1 MKKFFKKYG
10 INLLGSAIM
19 TALLVVLFLIL
30 LDVPTAKVYF
40 DNITSRLDK
49 ITLFIGAVS
58 AFYVYYDQRSET
70 KRTAYTE
77 IAMEILNIEKT
88 IEDLKRL
95 MYDSKLGN
103 ITIYESPAI
112 IQKDIW
118 SQYKYLL
125 LRDLD
130 NEDIQTID
138 KFYSSAST
146 IESAR
151 ANIFQSMNNAWT
163 AKAGEEMHGIS
174 QIILKYNNSSISLD
188 KLLSHPD
195 MNHELNNYIHTFKSN
210 DELFMADVLTRM
222 IVRELNLYH
231 PISTSATFKKILSN
245 SYLN

>member
-118 SQYKYLL
+118 SV
-125 LRDLD
+125 R
-130 NEDIQTID
+130 NI
-138 KFYSSAST
+138 YSCEIWIMRT
-146 IESAR
+146 
-151 ANIFQSMNNAWT
+151 F
-163 AKAGEEMHGIS
+163 
-174 QIILKYNNSSISLD
+174 
-188 KLLSHPD
+188 KLLINSTLVHLPSKA
-195 MNHELNNYIHTFKSN
+195 HELIFFK
-210 DELFMADVLTRM
+210 V
-222 IVRELNLYH
+222 
-231 PISTSATFKKILSN
+231 
-245 SYLN
+245 

>member
-1 MKKFFKKYG
+1 MKYFLKKHG
-10 INLLGSAIM
+10 ADLLRSAII
-19 TALLVVLFLIL
+19 TILLVILLLVLF
-30 LDVPTAKVYF
+30 DVPAAKNF
-40 DNITSRLDK
+40 IDNITSSLDK

-58 AFYVYYDQRSET
+58 AFYVYYDQRNET

-95 MYDSKLGN
+95 MHDSKLGN
-103 ITIYESPAI
+103 TTVYESPAI

-151 ANIFQSMNNAWT
+151 ANIFKSMNNAWT

-174 QIILKYNNSSISLD
+174 QIILKYNSSSISSDELF
-188 KLLSHPD
+188 SHPD
-195 MNHELNNYIHTFKSN
+195 MNRELNNYIRTFKRN

>member
-1 MKKFFKKYG
+1 MKYFLKKHG
-10 INLLGSAIM
+10 ADLLRSAII
-19 TALLVVLFLIL
+19 TILLVILLLVLF
-30 LDVPTAKVYF
+30 DVPAAKNF
-40 DNITSRLDK
+40 IDNITSSLDK

-58 AFYVYYDQRSET
+58 AFYVYYDQRNET

-103 ITIYESPAI
+103 ITVYESPAI

-138 KFYSSAST
+138 KFYSLAST

-163 AKAGEEMHGIS
+163 AKAGEEMRGIS
-174 QIILKYNNSSISLD
+174 QIILKYNSSSIPSD

-195 MNHELNNYIHTFKSN
+195 MNHELNNYIHAFKSN
-210 DELFMADVLTRM
+210 EELFMADVLIRM
-222 IVRELNLYH
+222 ITRELQLYH

-245 SYLN
+245 SHLS

>member
-103 ITIYESPAI
+103 ITIYDLNTNIYSCE
-112 IQKDIW
+112 IW
-118 SQYKYLL
+118 IM
-125 LRDLD
+125 R
-130 NEDIQTID
+130 T
-138 KFYSSAST
+138 F
-146 IESAR
+146 
-151 ANIFQSMNNAWT
+151 
-163 AKAGEEMHGIS
+163 
-174 QIILKYNNSSISLD
+174 
-188 KLLSHPD
+188 KLLINSTLVHLPSKA
-195 MNHELNNYIHTFKSN
+195 HELIFFK
-210 DELFMADVLTRM
+210 V
-222 IVRELNLYH
+222 
-231 PISTSATFKKILSN
+231 
-245 SYLN
+245 